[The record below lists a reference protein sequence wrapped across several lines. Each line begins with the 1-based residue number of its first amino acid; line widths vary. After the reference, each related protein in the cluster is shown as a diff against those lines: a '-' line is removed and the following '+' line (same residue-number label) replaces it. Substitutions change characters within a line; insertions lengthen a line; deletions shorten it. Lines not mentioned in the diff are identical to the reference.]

1 MTPAIP
7 PMHERRDHRVQNV
20 IQVFTGILRQ
30 KAQDEIAMLLQQG
43 IFPPV
48 PPVRSIILP
57 SLPLPPP

>member
-1 MTPAIP
+1 
-7 PMHERRDHRVQNV
+7 MHERRDHRVQNV
-20 IQVFTGILRQ
+20 VQVFTGILRQ